1 VWPPAIGIYGWLIL
15 GLPTGTGPGPA
26 GSSNVGL
33 HYKVHKRIVL
43 IDYATINARWLLAW
57 LHANFR
63 AEDFTLKQLSV
74 ALAGHVPDKW
84 KGLRATLGL
93 REAIAVLRK
102 MGFVEQRKNPSH
114 HFGRAVPVYR
124 LTRVV
129 LGSGGGVW
137 FGKSFVSFNP

>member
-26 GSSNVGL
+26 
-33 HYKVHKRIVL
+33 
-43 IDYATINARWLLAW
+43 INARWLLAW